1 MAWAVLLAG
10 LVFWSVRHD
19 PPTVP
24 EQRDIAAALP
34 FLDEATGAVMAA
46 ADADG
51 RAVVLHPTEFS
62 RDCRITPV
70 RPGVEA
76 IREVTLRVRAGGA
89 GPALDAVAQALPAGY
104 HARVRR
110 SPSGTRLELY
120 ADAGGFVAIDART
133 PADATVV
140 TLQVSTGCRP
150 PAAGVNTTPTSPA
163 ASTVPTVY
171 RAALR
176 ALGAAGAV
184 AGTVTEVVCPSG
196 GTARTVTSVAV
207 PVPRDLGR
215 ALQALTAGAGV
226 VQAEP
231 RAWAWRIGGFSVVAT
246 VTDDKVQVSVTIGC
260 R

>member
-1 MAWAVLLAG
+1 MVWAVLLAG

-24 EQRDIAAALP
+24 EQADIAAALP
-34 FLDEATGAVMAA
+34 FLDAATGAVMSA

-62 RDCRITPV
+62 RDCRLTPV
-70 RPGVEA
+70 RPGMEA
-76 IREVTLRVRAGGA
+76 VREVTVRVRAGGA
-89 GPALDAVAQALPAGY
+89 GQALDAIAKALPAGY
-104 HARVRR
+104 QARVRR
-110 SPSGTRLELY
+110 SASGTRLELY

-150 PAAGVNTTPTSPA
+150 PAAVVNPTPTRPPVSTLPA
-163 ASTVPTVY
+163 IY
-171 RAALR
+171 RAALS

-184 AGTVTEVVCPSG
+184 ADTVTEVACPSG

-207 PVPRDLGR
+207 PLPRDLIR
-215 ALQALTAGAGV
+215 ALKAVTAGAGV

-231 RAWAWRIGGFSVVAT
+231 RAWAWRIGGLSVV
-246 VTDDKVQVSVTIGC
+246 VTITEGSARVSVTVGC